1 MALVLDGTTGI
12 VSANIADGT
21 ISASDLASGAITS
34 AALPAGSVIQ
44 VVHNYSASTFNTTGG
59 DTLSTSITPLKASSK
74 IVITAMVNYLVNP
87 GSNAWAYVYLNR
99 NGGNLTSAGG
109 SINSAVMHEQ
119 GVPVIYTDTPN
130 TTSTLTYVLGVG
142 RGSGG
147 TTSMDHYKSS
157 IVIMEVSA

>member
-44 VVHNYSASTFNTTGG
+44 VVHNYLASIFNTTGG

-74 IVITAMVNYLVNP
+74 IVITASVDYLVNP
-87 GSNAWAYVYLNR
+87 GSNAWGYAYLNR
-99 NGGNLTSAGG
+99 GGNLTSSGG
-109 SINSAVMHEQ
+109 AINSAVMHQ
-119 GVPVIYTDTPN
+119 QTVPLIYVETPN
-130 TTSTLTYVLGVG
+130 TTATLTYVLGVE

-147 TTSMDHYKSS
+147 TTSIDHYKSS